1 MIEKND
7 AFGGNMNVSV
17 SQPNLAQALSIVSHA
32 VSSRSTLTILE
43 NILITTEQDRICLS
57 ATNLEL
63 GLRYW
68 IPAQIEQ
75 EGSVT
80 VPAKMFTD
88 LVNTMPADTVNLKL
102 NEINQTVTVR
112 CQKLVTEIRG
122 IESSE
127 FPPMPEYDETEGVP
141 FEMPEMKKMIQQVAF
156 AAAVDD
162 NRPVLHGVKMSVNG
176 NLLAMAATDGY
187 RIAIKKI
194 ILKEGLP
201 DPVSAIIP
209 ASALR
214 ELARIA
220 KANDKIVHMA
230 FCGEK
235 SQVIFHLEN
244 AELISSLIAGEFI
257 NYEAIIPTSFKT
269 TTVVSTAALQ
279 LACSQAGVIARE
291 NKNLIKM
298 NIQVADDDMA
308 RILIMTQAEQSG
320 VSQENVVEANAEGE
334 DIQIAFNVR
343 YLKDVLDVIDSPN
356 VSLRTNATM
365 APAMITPVD
374 DKVDYKYVIMPMH
387 FA

>member
-1 MIEKND
+1 M
-7 AFGGNMNVSV
+7 
-17 SQPNLAQALSIVSHA
+17 
-32 VSSRSTLTILE
+32 TILE
-43 NILITTEQDRICLS
+43 NILISTEEDRICLS

-75 EGSVT
+75 PGSIT
-80 VPAKMFTD
+80 LPAKMFTD
-88 LVNTMPADTVNLKL
+88 LVNTMPADTVNLNL
-102 NEINQTVTVR
+102 NEINQSVTVR

-122 IESSE
+122 IEASE
-127 FPPMPEYDETEGVP
+127 FPPMPEFDESEAVQ
-141 FEMPEMKKMIQQVAF
+141 FEMPELKKMIQQVAF

-162 NRPVLHGVKMSVNG
+162 NRPVLHGVKMSVND
-176 NLLAMAATDGY
+176 NVLAMAATDGY
-187 RIAIKKI
+187 RIAIKRI

-201 DPVSAIIP
+201 APVSAIIP

-220 KANDKIVHMA
+220 GANDKVVHMA

-257 NYEAIIPTSFKT
+257 NYEAIVPTSFKT
-269 TTVVSTAALQ
+269 TTIVSTAALQ
-279 LACSQAGVIARE
+279 SACNQAGVIARE

-298 NIQVADDDMA
+298 NIQVSDDEIA
-308 RILIMTQAEQSG
+308 KIIIMTQAEQSG
-320 VSQENVVEANAEGE
+320 GSQENVVEANAEGE

>member
-1 MIEKND
+1 
-7 AFGGNMNVSV
+7 MNVSV

-43 NILITTEQDRICLS
+43 NILISTEEDRICLS

-75 EGSVT
+75 PGAIT
-80 VPAKMFTD
+80 LPAKMFTD
-88 LVNTMPADTVNLKL
+88 LVNTMPADTVNLNL
-102 NEINQTVTVR
+102 NEINQSVTVR

-122 IESSE
+122 IEASE
-127 FPPMPEYDETEGVP
+127 FPPMPEYDESEAVQ
-141 FEMPEMKKMIQQVAF
+141 FEMPELKKMIQQVAF

-162 NRPVLHGVKMSVNG
+162 NRPVLHGVKMSVND
-176 NLLAMAATDGY
+176 NVLAMA
-187 RIAIKKI
+187 IKRI

-201 DPVSAIIP
+201 APVSAIIP

-220 KANDKIVHMA
+220 NANDKVVHMA

-257 NYEAIIPTSFKT
+257 NYEAIVPTSFKT
-269 TTVVSTAALQ
+269 TTIVSTAALQ
-279 LACSQAGVIARE
+279 SACNQAGVIARE

-298 NIQVADDDMA
+298 NIQVSEDEIAK
-308 RILIMTQAEQSG
+308 IVIMTQAEQSG
-320 VSQENVVEANAEGE
+320 GSQENVVEANAQGE

-365 APAMITPVD
+365 APALIAPVD
-374 DKVDYKYVIMPMH
+374 DKVDYRYVIMPMH

>member
-1 MIEKND
+1 MKI
-7 AFGGNMNVSV
+7 SV

-43 NILITTEQDRICLS
+43 NILISSEQDRVCLS

-68 IPAQIEQ
+68 IPAQIEE
-75 EGSVT
+75 EGSIT

-88 LVNTMPADTVNLKL
+88 LVNTMPADTVYMTVNDA
-102 NEINQTVTVR
+102 NQTLTVQ
-112 CQKLVTEIRG
+112 CQKLDTKIRG
-122 IESSE
+122 IEASE
-127 FPPMPEYDETEGVP
+127 FPPMPEYDETEAVN
-141 FEMPEMKKMIQQVAF
+141 FEMPEMKKMINQVAF

-162 NRPVLHGVKMSVNG
+162 NRPVLHGVKMSVND
-176 NLLAMAATDGY
+176 NVLAMAATDGY
-187 RIAIKKI
+187 RIAIKRI

-201 DPVSAIIP
+201 APVSAIIP

-220 KANDKIVHMA
+220 GPNDKIVKMA

-257 NYEAIIPTSFKT
+257 NYEAIVPTSFKT
-269 TTVVSTAALQ
+269 TTVVSTSALQ
-279 LACSQAGVIARE
+279 SACNQAGVIARE
-291 NKNLIKM
+291 NKNLIRM
-298 NIQVADDDMA
+298 NIRISDDDMA
-308 RILIMTQAEQSG
+308 KIMINTQAEQSG
-320 VSQENVVEANAEGE
+320 GSQENVIEANAQGE

-343 YLKDVLDVIDSPN
+343 YLKDVLDAIESPN

-365 APAMITPVD
+365 APALITPVD
-374 DKVDYKYVIMPMH
+374 DKVDYRYVIMPMH

>member
-1 MIEKND
+1 
-7 AFGGNMNVSV
+7 
-17 SQPNLAQALSIVSHA
+17 
-32 VSSRSTLTILE
+32 
-43 NILITTEQDRICLS
+43 
-57 ATNLEL
+57 
-63 GLRYW
+63 
-68 IPAQIEQ
+68 
-75 EGSVT
+75 
-80 VPAKMFTD
+80 
-88 LVNTMPADTVNLKL
+88 
-102 NEINQTVTVR
+102 
-112 CQKLVTEIRG
+112 
-122 IESSE
+122 
-127 FPPMPEYDETEGVP
+127 MPEYDESEGVP

-162 NRPVLHGVKMSVNG
+162 NRPVLHGVKMSVND
-176 NLLAMAATDGY
+176 NVLAMAATDGY

-201 DPVSAIIP
+201 NPVSAIIP

-220 KANDKIVHMA
+220 NANDKIVHMA

-235 SQVIFHLEN
+235 SQVIFHLAN

-257 NYEAIIPTSFKT
+257 NYEAIVPTSFKT
-269 TTVVSTAALQ
+269 TTVVSTSALQ
-279 LACSQAGVIARE
+279 SACNQAGVIARE

-298 NIQVADDDMA
+298 NIHVSDNDMA
-308 RILIMTQAEQSG
+308 RIVINTQAEQSG
-320 VSQENVVEANAEGE
+320 GSQENIVEANAQGE

-365 APAMITPVD
+365 APAMITPMD

>member
-1 MIEKND
+1 
-7 AFGGNMNVSV
+7 MNISV

-43 NILITTEQDRICLS
+43 NILISTEQDQVCLS

-68 IPAQIEQ
+68 IPAQIEE
-75 EGSVT
+75 EGSIT

-88 LVNTMPADTVNLKL
+88 LVNTLPADTVHMTVNDA
-102 NEINQTVTVR
+102 NQTLTVR
-112 CQKLVTEIRG
+112 CQKLDTKIRG
-122 IESSE
+122 IEASE
-127 FPPMPEYDETEGVP
+127 FPPMPEYDETEAVP
-141 FEMPEMKKMIQQVAF
+141 FEMPEMKKMINQVAF

-162 NRPVLHGVKMSVNG
+162 NRPVLHGVKMSVNE
-176 NLLAMAATDGY
+176 NVLAMAATDGY

-201 DPVSAIIP
+201 EPVSAIIP

-214 ELARIA
+214 ELARISN
-220 KANDKIVHMA
+220 ANDKVVYMA
-230 FCGEK
+230 FCGGK

-257 NYEAIIPTSFKT
+257 NYEAIVPTSFKT

-279 LACSQAGVIARE
+279 SACSQAGVIARE

-298 NIQVADDDMA
+298 NIRITDDDIA
-308 RILIMTQAEQSG
+308 RIIIMTQAEQSG
-320 VSQENVVEANAEGE
+320 GSQENIVEANAQGE

-365 APAMITPVD
+365 SPAMITPVQGIS
-374 DKVDYKYVIMPMH
+374 K
-387 FA
+387 

>member
-1 MIEKND
+1 MVKKD
-7 AFGGNMNVSV
+7 LHGGHMNVSV

-43 NILITTEQDRICLS
+43 NILISTEQDRICLS

-68 IPAQIEQ
+68 IPARIEQ
-75 EGSVT
+75 EGAIT

-88 LVNTMPADTVNLKL
+88 LVSKMPADTVNLVL
-102 NEINQTVTVR
+102 NEVNQTVTVR

-122 IESSE
+122 IEASE

-162 NRPVLHGVKMSVNG
+162 NRPVLHGVKMSVN
-176 NLLAMAATDGY
+176 NNVLAMAATDGY

-201 DPVSAIIP
+201 RPVSAIIP

-214 ELARIA
+214 ELARIVN
-220 KANDKIVHMA
+220 ANDKIVHMA

-279 LACSQAGVIARE
+279 SACSQAEVIARE

-298 NIQVADDDMA
+298 NIRISDDDIA
-308 RILIMTQAEQSG
+308 RIMIMTQAEQSG
-320 VSQENVVEANAEGE
+320 GS
-334 DIQIAFNVR
+334 
-343 YLKDVLDVIDSPN
+343 
-356 VSLRTNATM
+356 
-365 APAMITPVD
+365 
-374 DKVDYKYVIMPMH
+374 
-387 FA
+387 